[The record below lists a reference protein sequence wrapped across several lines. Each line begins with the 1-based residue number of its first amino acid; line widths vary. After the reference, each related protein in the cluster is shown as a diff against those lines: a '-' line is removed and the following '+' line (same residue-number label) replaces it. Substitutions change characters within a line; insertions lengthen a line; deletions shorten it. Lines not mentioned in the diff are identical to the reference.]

1 MREPFLEVTFHRGRA
16 LAAYL
21 YLPRDPEEKSART
34 KRVEPGLVID
44 FTADGKPIGIEITAP
59 GQISLTVI
67 YRVLEELGRSPV
79 TQADLAPLLAA

>member
-16 LAAYL
+16 LVAYL

-59 GQISLTVI
+59 GQISLAMI
-67 YRVLEELGRSPV
+67 NRVLEELGRSPV

>member
-1 MREPFLEVTFHRGRA
+1 MEERFLEVTYRHGRA

-44 FTADGKPIGIEITAP
+44 FTADGKPIGIEITAA
-59 GQISLTVI
+59 GKISLAVI
-67 YRVLEELGRSPV
+67 NRVLEELGRSPV

>member
-21 YLPRDPEEKSART
+21 YLPRDPKEKSART

-59 GQISLTVI
+59 GQISLAVI
-67 YRVLEELGRSPV
+67 NRVLEELGRSPV
-79 TQADLAPLLAA
+79 TQTDLAPLLAA

>member
-1 MREPFLEVTFHRGRA
+1 MREPFLEVTFRRGRA

-44 FTADGKPIGIEITAP
+44 FTANGKPIGIEITAP
-59 GQISLTVI
+59 GQISLAVI
-67 YRVLEELGRSPV
+67 NRVLEELGRSPV
-79 TQADLAPLLAA
+79 TEADLAPLLAA